1 MENWKSFPTRYII
14 HIVWLIYESAS
25 MNHYIKLSNFGFS
38 SQKQFCVGV
47 NVVILIPLKLSWNFL
62 SFGVHIVISRAL
74 ESSKSINFKKSTF
87 FDFGRIFSNFL
98 EVFVRPHNSKQL
110 SFIWNHFYSDWS
122 NLRWDFVLASFEIF
136 KNKNRIITWH
146 LNVTWPHIRFLWTIF
161 DPLSDETEILNI
173 RRLFGFLRF

>member
-1 MENWKSFPTRYII
+1 MFFDVKTILRGRKRRNFDSIEIVLKFPFFWCAYC
-14 HIVWLIYESAS
+14 HI
-25 MNHYIKLSNFGFS
+25 S
-38 SQKQFCVGV
+38 SSRIFKIDQFQK
-47 NVVILIPLKLSWNFL
+47 ID
-62 SFGVHIVISRAL
+62 
-74 ESSKSINFKKSTF
+74 F
-87 FDFGRIFSNFL
+87 FDFGRISSNFL